1 MKGILSGILI
11 ALGGYGFLV
20 LGGIPGAC
28 IFAFGLISI
37 LYFEIPSYVE
47 TAGTIELHPVKLKQS
62 LGNLFLVLFQNLLGC
77 GLVALLFRAT
87 ADSIVQGNVQALIN
101 TRLALGFWTTFFK
114 AVGCG
119 IIIDICVYIRRNT
132 ESMLPVLFGVPLFIL
147 CGFIHTVADTFYLL
161 CSPGSFGWGILWY
174 YPCIILGNL
183 VGCSFRRIFRGE
195 IKKKD

>member
-37 LYFEIPSYVE
+37 LYLEIPLY
-47 TAGTIELHPVKLKQS
+47 TGKAGVFDVTPYKLKES
-62 LGNLFLVLFQNLLGC
+62 LRDLFLVLFQNILGC
-77 GLVALLFRAT
+77 GIIALLFRAT
-87 ADSIVQGNVQALIN
+87 ANEVVLRNVQTMIES
-101 TRLALGFWTTFFK
+101 RFALGFWTTFFK

-119 IIIDICVYIRRNT
+119 IIIDVCVYLKKNT
-132 ESMLPVLFGVPLFIL
+132 GSILPVLFGVPLFIL
-147 CGFIHTVADTFYLL
+147 CGFIHSIADAFYLL
-161 CSPGSFGWGILWY
+161 CSPESWSLRILWY
-174 YPCIILGNL
+174 YPCIVFGNL
-183 VGCSFRRIFRGE
+183 LGCNFRRIFRGE